1 MTRSAYE
8 SRFDRHV
15 GALRTFVAREQHCN
29 VPYAHI
35 EAVGDEQVP
44 LGRWVAYVRSRQRHG
59 NLAHAQQVVL
69 EAVPYWSWE
78 RRRPGPTAKAAR
90 NAEIR
95 SLRAEKVS
103 LAMIAETYGLS
114 KQRVF
119 QIARETRL
127 SPRTGHSEQY
137 EG

>member
-15 GALRTFVAREQHCN
+15 GALRTYVEREQHCN
-29 VPYAHI
+29 VPYAHT
-35 EAVGDEQVP
+35 EPVDDEQVP

-59 NLAHAQQVVL
+59 KQALPQQGVL
-69 EAVPYWSWE
+69 NTVPHWNWE
-78 RRRPGPTAKAAR
+78 RRRPGPGAKAAR

-103 LAMIAETYGLS
+103 LAMIAETYGVS

-119 QIARETRL
+119 QIAREGRQ